1 MILIKPYTVVDASL
15 ISSNVPETDYTAWS
29 GATAYT
35 VGVRVILVSTH
46 KIYECLV
53 ANTNFSPDVNLT
65 GTTPKWLQIGATNKW
80 DMFDQSVQSQTANT
94 TTINVTIQPTQ
105 RVDSIVLLNV
115 AAYTVQIKMTD
126 VTDGLVYDKTTILA
140 SYSGI
145 DDWYS
150 YFYEPVVRRTDF
162 IANDLP
168 PYTNATIQVIL
179 TETGGTVYCGG
190 LIVGQQTFIGNT
202 QYGSAVGI
210 QDYSLKT
217 QDAFGNY
224 SILQRAFR
232 KTGSFQIELASNYTD
247 QLMALLTSL
256 RAIPIIYSGSSDFS
270 SMIIYGFYKD
280 LSVNIAYPDIS
291 QCTLTIE
298 GLT

>member
-1 MILIKPYTVVDASL
+1 MIIIKPYTVVDASL
-15 ISSNVPETDYTAWS
+15 ISSNIAETDYAAW
-29 GATAYT
+29 A
-35 VGVRVILVSTH
+35 VGTTYALAQRVIVVGSNIH
-46 KIYECLV
+46 KVYESLQ
-53 ANTNFSPDVNLT
+53 ATNVGHTPASSPT
-65 GTTPKWLQIGATNKW
+65 WWLDMGATNRW
-80 DMFDQSVQSQTANT
+80 DMFDQSLQSQSSNA
-94 TTINVTIQPTQ
+94 TTINVTLNPTQ
-105 RVDSIVLLNV
+105 RIDSVALLNI

-126 VTDGLVYDKTTILA
+126 AVDGLVYNKTTVLA

-145 DDWYS
+145 DDWFS
-150 YFYEPVVRRTDF
+150 YFYEPVVRRSDF
-162 IANDLP
+162 IVNDLP

-190 LIVGQQTFIGNT
+190 LLVGQQTFIGNT
-202 QYGSAVGI
+202 QYGSSVGM

-232 KTGSFQIELASNYTD
+232 KTGSFQIQLASNYTD
-247 QLMALLTSL
+247 QLMALLTGL
-256 RAIPIIYSGSSDFS
+256 RATPIIYSGSADFT
-270 SMIIYGFYKD
+270 SMMIYGFYKD
-280 LSVNIAYPDIS
+280 LSVNIAYPEVS